1 MTRDEFLN
9 LGYRFRNE
17 NGREKIYTPR
27 HFKIDVY
34 HSRDLNGISLDRIIE
49 TRKTFPVGKKGDGIK
64 SICLEGLI
72 VTKFRAKRDQDLEDL
87 HLLAMYCSRRIDW
100 DLLEALVQNDFEFK
114 EIARTMKLYAAS
126 E

>member
-1 MTRDEFLN
+1 M
-9 LGYRFRNE
+9 NE
-17 NGREKIYTPR
+17 NGGEKIYTPR

-49 TRKTFPVGKKGDGIK
+49 TRTTFPVGKKGDGIK
-64 SICLEGLI
+64 SICLKGQNSGQKGI
-72 VTKFRAKRDQDLEDL
+72 QDLEDL
-87 HLLAMYCSRRIDW
+87 HLPAVYCSRRIDW